1 MQENLTGAL
10 GQICGSIM
18 PTKQRTPL
26 MASEASRVASG
37 EIKLPTDTP
46 MCAIGSDVI
55 ATGDNSAGNGGDGYF
70 SGALMHAPVAVFDPI
85 NIAMAGLTGRETE
98 RHTLHS
104 LS

>member
-1 MQENLTGAL
+1 
-10 GQICGSIM
+10 
-18 PTKQRTPL
+18 
-26 MASEASRVASG
+26 
-37 EIKLPTDTP
+37 

-98 RHTLHS
+98 RHTLHPLSLISAAFVDGPTWPSAYVWAVKDVAAS
-104 LS
+104 LSDHPQNQEKTQNKK